1 MNDEDKLDAIADIFD
16 RDVSEITPETG
27 LDSLGWDSMA
37 MLSVIALAKT
47 RGVSLPGAT
56 VRAMT
61 TVADIMAVL

>member
-1 MNDEDKLDAIADIFD
+1 MNDDDKLDAIAAIFD
-16 RDVSEITPETG
+16 RDVSEITPETA

-56 VRAMT
+56 VRAMA

>member
-16 RDVSEITPETG
+16 RDVSEITPETA

-56 VRAMT
+56 VRAMA

>member
-16 RDVSEITPETG
+16 RDVSEITPETA
-27 LDSLGWDSMA
+27 LVSLGWDSMA

-56 VRAMT
+56 VRAMA